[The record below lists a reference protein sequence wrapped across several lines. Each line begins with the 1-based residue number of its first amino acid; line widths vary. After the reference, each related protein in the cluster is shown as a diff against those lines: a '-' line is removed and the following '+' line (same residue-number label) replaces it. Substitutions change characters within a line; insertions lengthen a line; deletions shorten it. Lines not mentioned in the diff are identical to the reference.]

1 MENARYLGRIKEIIK
16 RGGPDSSE
24 YSYLNNATL
33 KMRGMSLVDED
44 KLHDAIKPILG
55 INSMIGHTFLKPYG
69 YAGDFE
75 LIDRIYNGWRSSDK
89 IQAKWDDLYH
99 AADSAM
105 AVRNRKKYFIDLVDR
120 FSAVDGVNISNP
132 SVLNLGSGPC
142 RELYEYFRLHPKTRI
157 KFDCV
162 DMDSNAIEYASG
174 VCDNF
179 IDSVNFINQ
188 NVFRLKCDK
197 QYDLIW
203 SAGLFDYFSDKL
215 FVRLTKKIYSML
227 HINGEMVIGN
237 FSTSNP
243 SRGLMEV
250 LCQWYL
256 YHRSEE
262 KLIELALKAGVS
274 AKNIEVRSE
283 ETGINLFLHL
293 TK

>member
-1 MENARYLGRIKEIIK
+1 
-16 RGGPDSSE
+16 
-24 YSYLNNATL
+24 
-33 KMRGMSLVDED
+33 
-44 KLHDAIKPILG
+44 
-55 INSMIGHTFLKPYG
+55 
-69 YAGDFE
+69 
-75 LIDRIYNGWRSSDK
+75 
-89 IQAKWDDLYH
+89 
-99 AADSAM
+99 
-105 AVRNRKKYFIDLVDR
+105 
-120 FSAVDGVNISNP
+120 
-132 SVLNLGSGPC
+132 
-142 RELYEYFRLHPKTRI
+142 
-157 KFDCV
+157 
-162 DMDSNAIEYASG
+162 MDSNAIEYASG